1 MGWDPIG
8 DIKKAVDRTFGSGAS
23 DIYQTVVDP
32 FGKARDEGWKSSTGL
47 NDSELYL
54 GYGAAASLGT
64 SVGLGASGT
73 AATAG
78 GASGIGLGA
87 GLGLTMDGVLTGIGQ
102 EQTNASNR
110 AAAREQMAFQ
120 ERMSNTAHQRQV
132 RDLIAAGLNPA
143 LSANSGASS
152 PGGAMSTAQNAIGA
166 GVASA
171 QAQRNINLA
180 AKRLD
185 QELQNMKE
193 QGELTKAQKEKTD
206 AEKNL
211 IESEQ
216 PKAKFFKDQWDDVN
230 YFMDQVRKLPA
241 NVQGIIKGHIDD
253 SNSYFKQ
260 QPLDMPEP
268 PYSTNKRADEIKKKY
283 NFPKRSK

>member
-1 MGWDPIG
+1 MGWNPFSDIGNALRTVADPIG
-8 DIKKAVDRTFGSGAS
+8 FVRDNTWKDITGA
-23 DIYQTVVDP
+23 
-32 FGKARDEGWKSSTGL
+32 
-47 NDSELYL
+47 NDSQLYAGYAAAALL
-54 GYGAAASLGT
+54 GGAA
-64 SVGLGASGT
+64 GLGAAGT
-73 AATAG
+73 AGTAG
-78 GASGIGLGA
+78 AASGIGT
-87 GLGLTMDGVLTGIGQ
+87 GLGLGLSMDGILTAAGQ
-102 EQTNASNR
+102 EQTNAANR
-110 AAAREQMAFQ
+110 SAAREQMAFQ

-143 LSANSGASS
+143 LSANAGASS
-152 PGGAMSTAQNAIGA
+152 PGGASSVSQNALGA

-180 AKRLD
+180 AKRLE
-185 QELQNMKE
+185 QELKNMKE

-206 AEKNL
+206 AEKNI

-230 YFMDQVRKLPA
+230 YFMDTIRKLPA
-241 NVQGIIKGHIDD
+241 NIQGIIKGHIDD
-253 SNSYFKQ
+253 SEYYFKQ

-268 PYSTNKRADEIKKKY
+268 PYSSEKTANEVKRKY